1 MTGAGNPTRGAVPPG
16 EPRWFAVN
24 TQPQREELAALH
36 LLDQGH
42 QVFLPRHA
50 RLVRHARKLE
60 QRVTALFPGYLF
72 VRLDPERARWR
83 AVNGTRGVR
92 AILSDGDR
100 PLPVRR
106 GVVEAIMAETGPGG
120 VLAMPDELHTGDRVR
135 VFDGIRLGTPEAA
148 EDIADLSPDRLRAVL
163 GVLAEVTIAPVGKG
177 GKVFK
182 PERVVWDWRRPA

>member
-135 VFDGIRLGTPEAA
+135 VFDGPF
-148 EDIADLSPDRLRAVL
+148 ADLSGTVQGLSGA
-163 GVLAEVTIAPVGKG
+163 
-177 GKVFK
+177 
-182 PERVVWDWRRPA
+182 ERVRVLLDLMELAVPVSLPRQNLIRAA